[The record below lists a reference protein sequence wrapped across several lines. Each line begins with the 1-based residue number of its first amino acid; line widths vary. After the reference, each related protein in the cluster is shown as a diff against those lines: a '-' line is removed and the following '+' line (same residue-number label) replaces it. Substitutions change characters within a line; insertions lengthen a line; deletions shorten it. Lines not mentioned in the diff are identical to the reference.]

1 MCNYVILLCL
11 AANNILLMHERNL
24 TLFSF
29 LRSLFRENGSFPKI
43 FIKKQTWSLNDKTIL
58 NLVIE
63 KYNDLSVSRRSI
75 ICPSLWFSANNSP
88 FYSYNTGGNEAGV
101 DHNPSSFIM

>member
-29 LRSLFRENGSFPKI
+29 LRSLFRENGSFPQI
-43 FIKKQTWSLNDKTIL
+43 FIKKT
-58 NLVIE
+58 NLVTE
-63 KYNDLSVSRRSI
+63 
-75 ICPSLWFSANNSP
+75 
-88 FYSYNTGGNEAGV
+88 
-101 DHNPSSFIM
+101 